1 MNRILKEENFKMVTT
16 NGDQNLKKAV
26 LDCYCAFWALLS
38 DSEVKFLLDDTS
50 LVKLQNQA
58 RRIRT
63 NQFSVMDTEEVRSE
77 ISIGQTSILSDRK
90 AQYLALA
97 DFIQNM
103 NRVYEECEMQLK
115 YEIGQKQSKIKNSKE
130 LSEKIAELQSEII
143 DLDDQM
149 HKVLDE
155 ITYEYMDNIGKL
167 EKKGEDI
174 LQEYKEEVEK
184 INEKEGSALER
195 LKRFKKLSL
204 RQVDIFRDCQS
215 RLQNELMIDRDNELG
230 VKSQMIALQ
239 NDLIQAYFEKVKEL
253 IEKEG
258 VYTRQFILV
267 KSAKTTA
274 KGGSIIS
281 KIFGSDNVSILDTS
295 EQLKKFDEDNYKLT
309 KKSIM
314 EIVEKIK
321 GDIISKIWLVV
332 KNTSNSYKKE
342 IEKDIEGKKM
352 ELLLMKREQ
361 LIMQIEMN
369 RNNILDYQ
377 TMIDE
382 VLKGSQ
388 S

>member
-1 MNRILKEENFKMVTT
+1 MVTT

-26 LDCYCAFWALLS
+26 SDCYCAFWALLS

-50 LVKLQNQA
+50 LVKLHNQA

-63 NQFSVMDTEEVRSE
+63 NQFSVIDTEELRSE

-215 RLQNELMIDRDNELG
+215 RLQNELMIDCDNELG

-321 GDIISKIWLVV
+321 GDVISKIWLVV

>member
-1 MNRILKEENFKMVTT
+1 MVTT

-26 LDCYCAFWALLS
+26 SDCYCAFWALLS

-115 YEIGQKQSKIKNSKE
+115 YEIGQKQSKIKNSKG

-215 RLQNELMIDRDNELG
+215 RLQNELMIDCDNELG

-239 NDLIQAYFEKVKEL
+239 NALIQAYFEKVKEL

-321 GDIISKIWLVV
+321 GDVISKIWLVV

>member
-1 MNRILKEENFKMVTT
+1 MVTT

-58 RRIRT
+58 RRLRT

-215 RLQNELMIDRDNELG
+215 RLQNELMIDCDNELG

-342 IEKDIEGKKM
+342 IEKDIEGRKM

>member
-1 MNRILKEENFKMVTT
+1 MVTT

-26 LDCYCAFWALLS
+26 SDCYCAFWALLS
-38 DSEVKFLLDDTS
+38 DSEVKFLLNDTS
-50 LVKLQNQA
+50 LVKLQNEA

-90 AQYLALA
+90 AQYIALA

-215 RLQNELMIDRDNELG
+215 RLQNELMIDCDNELG

-295 EQLKKFDEDNYKLT
+295 GQLKKFDEDNYKLT

-321 GDIISKIWLVV
+321 GDVISKIWLVV

-342 IEKDIEGKKM
+342 IEKDIEGEKM

>member
-1 MNRILKEENFKMVTT
+1 MVTT
-16 NGDQNLKKAV
+16 YGDQNLKKAV
-26 LDCYCAFWALLS
+26 SDCYCAFWALLS

-77 ISIGQTSILSDRK
+77 ISLGQTSILSDRK

-115 YEIGQKQSKIKNSKE
+115 YEIGQEQSKIKNSKE

-215 RLQNELMIDRDNELG
+215 RLQNELMIDCDNELG
-230 VKSQMIALQ
+230 VKSQMTALQ
-239 NDLIQAYFEKVKEL
+239 NDLIQAYFKKVKEL

-342 IEKDIEGKKM
+342 IEKDIEGEKM

>member
-1 MNRILKEENFKMVTT
+1 MVTT

-38 DSEVKFLLDDTS
+38 DSEVKFLLDDIS

-63 NQFSVMDTEEVRSE
+63 SQFSVMDTEEVRSE
-77 ISIGQTSILSDRK
+77 ISLGQTSILSDRK

-215 RLQNELMIDRDNELG
+215 RLQNKLMIDCDNELG

-321 GDIISKIWLVV
+321 GDVISKIWLVV

-342 IEKDIEGKKM
+342 IEKDIEGEKM

>member
-1 MNRILKEENFKMVTT
+1 MVTT

-26 LDCYCAFWALLS
+26 SDCYYTFLDLLS

-58 RRIRT
+58 RRIRA
-63 NQFSVMDTEEVRSE
+63 NQFSVMDTEEVRNE

-103 NRVYEECEMQLK
+103 DRVYKECEMQLK
-115 YEIGQKQSKIKNSKE
+115 YEIGQKQSKIKNFKE
-130 LSEKIAELQSEII
+130 LSEKIAELQAEII
-143 DLDDQM
+143 DMDDQM

-184 INEKEGSALER
+184 INEKEVSALER
-195 LKRFKKLSL
+195 LKRFKKFSL
-204 RQVDIFRDCQS
+204 RQVDIFRDYQS
-215 RLQNELMIDRDNELG
+215 RLQNELMIDCDNELG
-230 VKSQMIALQ
+230 VKSQMITLQ

-321 GDIISKIWLVV
+321 GDVISKIWLVV

-342 IEKDIEGKKM
+342 IEKDIEGKKI

-369 RNNILDYQ
+369 RNDILDYQ

>member
-1 MNRILKEENFKMVTT
+1 MVTT

-26 LDCYCAFWALLS
+26 SDCYCAFGALLS

-115 YEIGQKQSKIKNSKE
+115 CEIGQKQSKIKNSKE

-167 EKKGEDI
+167 EKEGEDI

-215 RLQNELMIDRDNELG
+215 RLQNELMIDCDNELG

-309 KKSIM
+309 KKSVM

-321 GDIISKIWLVV
+321 GDVISKIWLVV

-377 TMIDE
+377 TMINE

>member
-1 MNRILKEENFKMVTT
+1 MVTT

-26 LDCYCAFWALLS
+26 SDCYCAFWALLS

-115 YEIGQKQSKIKNSKE
+115 CEIGQKQSKIKNSKE

-215 RLQNELMIDRDNELG
+215 RLQNELMIDCDNELG

-321 GDIISKIWLVV
+321 GDVISKIWLVV

>member
-1 MNRILKEENFKMVTT
+1 MVTT

-38 DSEVKFLLDDTS
+38 DSEVNFLLDDTS

-115 YEIGQKQSKIKNSKE
+115 YKIGQKQSKIKNSKE

-167 EKKGEDI
+167 EKEGEDI

-215 RLQNELMIDRDNELG
+215 RLQNELMIDCDNELG

-321 GDIISKIWLVV
+321 GDVISKIWLVV

>member
-1 MNRILKEENFKMVTT
+1 MVTT

-26 LDCYCAFWALLS
+26 SDCYCAFWALLS

-77 ISIGQTSILSDRK
+77 ISLGQTSILSDRK

-115 YEIGQKQSKIKNSKE
+115 YEIGQEQSKIKNSKE

-184 INEKEGSALER
+184 INEKEGPALER

-215 RLQNELMIDRDNELG
+215 RLQNELMIDCDNELG

-239 NDLIQAYFEKVKEL
+239 NDLIQAYFKKVKEL